1 MAGICNDVRKSWH
14 SEAPEDGSGEVLHAL
29 SLRSAETGIDKQ
41 FLLNRSGARP
51 EGFRN
56 T

>member
-29 SLRSAETGIDKQ
+29 SLRSAEPGIYKK
-41 FLLNRSGARP
+41 FLVNRSGTRF
-51 EGFRN
+51 ERLRN
-56 T
+56 G